1 MYFYNFLCPALKLE
15 FFYVLE
21 IKLFLTSA
29 SNIDSLKAC
38 GPSYNQKL
46 RMLTLLL
53 QQLLFQS
60 MPNPINTLFLNV
72 VPNND
77 EFYTRVIELGNHK
90 LKLRTLIFTNQS
102 DEKGVV
108 LRHQKSS
115 YMSLKWAYKDLPRL
129 PVQWHWSII
138 GTLILTSLEPR
149 ESAPIWLLY
158 HRFIKTI
165 V

>member
-1 MYFYNFLCPALKLE
+1 MRQWGAFMYFHNFLCPAPKLE
-15 FFYVLE
+15 FFYVLG

-29 SNIDSLKAC
+29 SNMDSPKAC
-38 GPSYNQKL
+38 GPPHDQKL

-60 MPNPINTLFLNV
+60 ISNPMDTSLLNA

-77 EFYTRVIELGNHK
+77 ELYIRVIEHK
-90 LKLRTLIFTNQS
+90 LRLRTLIFTNQS

-108 LRHQKSS
+108 LRYQKSS
-115 YMSLKWAYKDLPRL
+115 YMSWL
-129 PVQWHWSII
+129 PVQWHWSIM
-138 GTLILTSLEPR
+138 GTLTLTSLEPR
-149 ESAPIWLLY
+149 ESAPIWLVY

>member
-1 MYFYNFLCPALKLE
+1 MYFHNFLCPAPKLE
-15 FFYVLE
+15 FFYVLG

-29 SNIDSLKAC
+29 SNIDSPKAC
-38 GPSYNQKL
+38 GPPHDQKL

-53 QQLLFQS
+53 QQLLFHS
-60 MPNPINTLFLNV
+60 MPNPMDTPFSNA

-90 LKLRTLIFTNQS
+90 LRLRTLIFTNQS

-115 YMSLKWAYKDLPRL
+115 YMSSKWAYKDLPRL
-129 PVQWHWSII
+129 PVQWH
-138 GTLILTSLEPR
+138 
-149 ESAPIWLLY
+149 
-158 HRFIKTI
+158 
-165 V
+165 